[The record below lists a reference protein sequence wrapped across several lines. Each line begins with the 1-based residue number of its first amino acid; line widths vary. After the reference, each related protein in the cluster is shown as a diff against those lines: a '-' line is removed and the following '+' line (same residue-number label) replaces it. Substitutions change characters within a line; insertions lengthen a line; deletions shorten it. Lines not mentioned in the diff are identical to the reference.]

1 MAEAR
6 ARSQPRAWLEELAEL
21 PRAGVSSTSEERA
34 ALRLCGSPESDSH
47 GLRAGDVV
55 VVAVEADAEVGD
67 LVVWWTG
74 GPHSFALAEVG
85 EGYRLLSVAGFSAPR
100 ITGSGAAQA
109 GQLGAS
115 VFGVV
120 VARLRQVGWQP

>member
-1 MAEAR
+1 MAEAQ
-6 ARSQPRAWLEELAEL
+6 ARSQARAWLEELAEL
-21 PRAGVSSTSEERA
+21 PGAGVTAATEQRA
-34 ALRLCGSPESDSH
+34 ALRLCGDPEADAH
-47 GLRAGDVV
+47 GLQAGDVV

-74 GPHSFALAEVG
+74 APHSFALAEVG
-85 EGYRLLSVAGFSAPR
+85 EGYRLLSVAGFPAPR
-100 ITGSGAAQA
+100 VTGSGAAQA
-109 GQLGAS
+109 GQVGAS